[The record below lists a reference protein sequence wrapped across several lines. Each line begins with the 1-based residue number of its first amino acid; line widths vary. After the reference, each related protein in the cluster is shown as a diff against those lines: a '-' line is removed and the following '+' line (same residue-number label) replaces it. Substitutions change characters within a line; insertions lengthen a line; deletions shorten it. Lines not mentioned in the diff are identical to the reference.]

1 MDFKDK
7 VVLIS
12 GATGGMGIEIAKIL
26 SKEECKLALFA
37 RRTMSK

>member
-12 GATGGMGIEIAKIL
+12 GVSSGMGRSAA
-26 SKEECKLALFA
+26 LAFA
-37 RRTMSK
+37 RQGAQLVLGAPPGRG